1 MPDSFDKPGARP
13 AASYA
18 LLYPHLVIAGKL
30 IVMITREEFA
40 RELVIHGWIMPRDVP
55 ALKAKGLR

>member
-1 MPDSFDKPGARP
+1 M
-13 AASYA
+13 
-18 LLYPHLVIAGKL
+18 IAGKR

-40 RELVIHGWIMPRDVP
+40 RELLIHGWIMPADVP